1 MILCMQVS
9 ISNTLID
16 TIGQIDEDVF
26 YIVVFI
32 DAQQLYTSIAMIDIV
47 FVNVVNDLHK
57 D

>member
-9 ISNTLID
+9 ISNSLID